1 MAVQTEPMKPPTS
14 PRKGRRTGVAT
25 ELSVLLKVKPGREHR
40 LREELTASIAD
51 PAQHAEGQKILE
63 DIGTVHEV
71 RYVLF
76 DDDTRL
82 LLATS
87 FDGDW
92 DVYIDDFFRTKVL
105 TYWSSFLIHCEGA
118 PDDLAGA
125 AALSLDDWKE
135 FLTAHQVTAIEYR
148 RTYPDL
154 TVKQILQAQRVMTA
168 FQQLLDVASS

>member
-1 MAVQTEPMKPPTS
+1 MAVQAEPLKPATS
-14 PRKGRRTGVAT
+14 ARKGRRTGVAT
-25 ELSVLLKVKPGREHR
+25 ELSVLLKVKRGREHR

-76 DDDTRL
+76 DNDTRL
-82 LLATS
+82 LLGTS

-125 AALSLDDWKE
+125 EALSLDDWKE

-154 TVKQILQAQRVMTA
+154 TVKQILKAEQVMTA
-168 FQQLLDVASS
+168 FQQLLDLASI

>member
-1 MAVQTEPMKPPTS
+1 MTVQAERMDLPTS
-14 PRKGRRTGVAT
+14 RKGRRSGVVS
-25 ELSVLLKVKPGREHR
+25 ELSVLLKVKPGREQR
-40 LREELTASIAD
+40 LRQELTASIAD
-51 PAQHAEGQKILE
+51 SAQHAEGQKILE

-105 TYWSSFLIHCEGA
+105 MYWSSFLIHCEGA

-135 FLTAHQVTAIEYR
+135 FLSDHQITAIEYR

-154 TVKQILQAQRVMTA
+154 TVKQILKAQQIMTA
-168 FQQLLDVASS
+168 FQQLLDQAST